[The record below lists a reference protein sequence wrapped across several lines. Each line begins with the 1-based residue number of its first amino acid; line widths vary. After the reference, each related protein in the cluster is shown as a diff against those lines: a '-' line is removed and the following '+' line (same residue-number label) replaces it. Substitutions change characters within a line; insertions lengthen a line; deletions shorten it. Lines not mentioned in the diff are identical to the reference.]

1 MKTYQANERLM
12 GDLKLAMRD
21 AEALLKGAGGAA
33 RKTGSEVRNR
43 LGNAMQL
50 AKTTYG
56 RVQDQTVGAAKATD
70 QVIHRHTYKSLGLA
84 LCAGLCIGALIA
96 RRTRSIW
103 SA

>member
-12 GDLKLAMRD
+12 GNLKLAMRD
-21 AEALLKGAGGAA
+21 AEALLKGAGGTVS
-33 RKTGSEVRNR
+33 RTGNEIRNR
-43 LGNAMQL
+43 LGNALQL

-56 RVQDQTVGAAKATD
+56 RVQDQTAGAAKATD
-70 QVIHRHTYKSLGLA
+70 QVIHKHTYKTLGLA